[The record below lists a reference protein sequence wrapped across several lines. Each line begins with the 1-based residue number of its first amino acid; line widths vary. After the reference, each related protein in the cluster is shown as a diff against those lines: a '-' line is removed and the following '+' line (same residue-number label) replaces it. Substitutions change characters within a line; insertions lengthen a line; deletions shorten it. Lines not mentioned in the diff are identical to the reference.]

1 MGGKPCLGWP
11 CRFLILYFLF
21 LAILDTGYNVN
32 INILILIIIIN
43 HDSDQ
48 RLTLWKWAAICC
60 CCSPGKWAQYQDP
73 PFATDQ
79 PEQKNLN
86 IVLLLSSRL
95 IHLIARKNL
104 TKAKQFYYGRVVEI
118 KLKSLDLAGTSL
130 VFCQRVNYC
139 NSLFWEDFANVR
151 EVVSS
156 MNSQLK
162 QFDFQESEKQTGKVV
177 KIYVWQKLKR
187 FWKTGILMRWRG
199 RMKNDVVASQSF
211 PKCKI

>member
-1 MGGKPCLGWP
+1 MSHQYPDPDHRHQSWPWSKTYFVEMGSDML
-11 CRFLILYFLF
+11 LLF
-21 LAILDTGYNVN
+21 AWQVSTVPRSSLCNGPT
-32 INILILIIIIN
+32 
-43 HDSDQ
+43 
-48 RLTLWKWAAICC
+48 WA
-60 CCSPGKWAQYQDP
+60 
-73 PFATDQ
+73 
-79 PEQKNLN
+79 KNLN

-95 IHLIARKNL
+95 IYLIARKNL

>member
-1 MGGKPCLGWP
+1 MSISISGSWSSSSIMTVIKDLLCGNGQRYVVVVRLASEHSTK
-11 CRFLILYFLF
+11 ILPL
-21 LAILDTGYNVN
+21 
-32 INILILIIIIN
+32 
-43 HDSDQ
+43 Q
-48 RLTLWKWAAICC
+48 RTNLSK
-60 CCSPGKWAQYQDP
+60 K
-73 PFATDQ
+73 
-79 PEQKNLN
+79 ELN
-86 IVLLLSSRL
+86 IVLLLSIKF